1 MDIWKYNNLLRE
13 YQSDYINKD
22 TDTDTAIS
30 IYKKEILDDPEDFDP
45 EDFKQYYYGHF
56 NSIEEFINK
65 FMKDYLYSDSIKN
78 EDDIIESIRPLG
90 LTYEEC
96 DDVFNFDILGKYL
109 YQKAQE
115 KGIESIREEVVKETE
130 KVIKVLLDVFNYYAD
145 FDVTKTYVLKSKGK
159 NDSIVFERDND
170 MDVIIPLLI
179 KYSNK
184 ETLSR
189 AKYKDIALSVLC
201 YKVVVQYVPL
211 ADALIEFQKEA
222 PVKYKFINYD
232 TFLEILSD
240 SWTYI
245 NGYVF
250 WRA

>member
-30 IYKKEILDDPEDFDP
+30 IYKKEILNNPEDFDP
-45 EDFKQYYYGHF
+45 EDFKQDYYGHF

-65 FMKDYLYSDSIKN
+65 FMKDYLYSDLIKN

-90 LTYEEC
+90 LTYKEC

-159 NDSIVFERDND
+159 NDSIVFEKDND

-232 TFLEILSD
+232 TFLEIISD

-250 WRA
+250 WRG